1 MTDATRRLAGGL
13 IGGVIGVGL
22 TFLLLPMG
30 LSLLAAAGGGVA
42 IGAGGP
48 RLPRSLPWTL
58 GVTAAAMAV
67 GVLTAWRGSPFVAD
81 PSLGYFLANIA
92 QTNPATK
99 IGLGITLALGLFTG
113 GGSGPARPPATT
125 PAN

>member
-1 MTDATRRLAGGL
+1 MADAMRRLVGGL
-13 IGGVIGVGL
+13 IGGAVGVGL

-48 RLPRSLPWTL
+48 RVPRSLPWTI

-67 GVLTAWRGSPFVAD
+67 GVVTAWRTAPFVAD
-81 PSLGYFLANIA
+81 PSLGHFLANLA
-92 QTNPATK
+92 QTNLATK

-113 GGSGPARPPATT
+113 GGSGPARPRSAGS
-125 PAN
+125 AD

>member
-1 MTDATRRLAGGL
+1 MTDAMRRLVGGL
-13 IGGVIGVGL
+13 IGGVVGVGL

-48 RLPRSLPWTL
+48 RRPRSLPWTL
-58 GVTAAAMAV
+58 GVTAVAMAV
-67 GVLTAWRGSPFVAD
+67 GVVTAWRTGPFVTD

-99 IGLGITLALGLFTG
+99 IGLGITLAVGLFTG
-113 GGSGPARPPATT
+113 GGSGPARPRSAAPGD
-125 PAN
+125 